1 MIRMPDP
8 PTLNSLSPEDAE
20 EFRLWAARVNQQV
33 ERLAGAALSANTS
46 PFWVVAPA
54 VYPARTLGASP
65 TLSQLSDSFS
75 TLVKDLKAKGVIA

>member
-8 PTLNSLSPEDAE
+8 PTLASLSPEDAE
-20 EFRLWAARVNQQV
+20 ELRLWAARVNQQV
-33 ERLAGAALSANTS
+33 ERLAQAVVAANTS
-46 PFWVVAPA
+46 PFWTVAPT

-65 TLSQLSDSFS
+65 TLAQLSDSFG

>member
-8 PTLNSLSPEDAE
+8 PELPSLSPEDAE
-20 EFRLWAARVNQQV
+20 ALRLWASRVNQQV
-33 ERLAGAALSANTS
+33 ELLARNMTAANTS
-46 PFWVVAPA
+46 PFWAVAPT

-65 TLSQLSDSFS
+65 TLSQLSDAFG